1 MIKKRAVIWEERS
14 QVQSIHFKT
23 PCGSPASQPVSTWG
37 WKIQKS
43 AASSQKPRIPSS
55 GPPVNKE
62 SARKLDAVECLTL
75 RPDYRAAGRNNAEDF
90 SRRHQKHRFNQRR
103 IWKLAWTIFRS
114 PLIVGAAAAM
124 IKHAGTNL
132 SPYILIML
140 TFDIE
145 M

>member
-1 MIKKRAVIWEERS
+1 MIKKRAVISEERS
-14 QVQSIHFKT
+14 QVQSIHFKA
-23 PCGSPASQPVSTWG
+23 PCCSPASQPVSPRG

-43 AASSQKPRIPSS
+43 AASSQTSRVPSS

-62 SARKLDAVECLTL
+62 SVRKLDAIECLTL

-90 SRRHQKHRFNQRR
+90 CRRHQEQVSITGGSCLDN
-103 IWKLAWTIFRS
+103 IPITTDG
-114 PLIVGAAAAM
+114 GAAAAL
-124 IKHAGTNL
+124 IKHSETSL

-140 TFDIE
+140 RLEIK